1 MHSPELIMDKNLTV
15 YPITTGNELSV
26 FSTEN
31 IHEIRIMDM
40 QGGVVYSQPLTGVKK
55 GIIDIKSLP
64 ESTYIVEALFENNKT
79 GRSIFVKM

>member
-1 MHSPELIMDKNLTV
+1 MYTPETIMDKNFTV

-31 IHEIRIMDM
+31 IQEIRIMDM
-40 QGGVVYSQPLTGVKK
+40 QGGVVFTQPLTGVKK
-55 GIIDIKSLP
+55 GIINIKSLP
-64 ESTYIVEALFENNKT
+64 DSTYIVEAIFENNRT

>member
-55 GIIDIKSLP
+55 SIIDIKNLP